1 MAGIM
6 AAAILTGCSGKTNEK
21 DTDQATGA
29 EAAAGTESATNGQ
42 ESASES
48 LFGTF
53 ETLTL
58 DGEKATDAVFEE
70 ADLTM
75 VNIWGTFCGPC
86 IKEMP
91 DLGELSREYADKGVQ
106 IVGMISDVS
115 APQDETALEIIEHT
129 KADYTHLILSKDL
142 MKGYLGTVQAVPT
155 TVFVD
160 REGKQIGEAYPGAKS
175 KEDWSS
181 ILDEM
186 LELAAKEE

>member
-21 DTDQATGA
+21 DTDQATEA
-29 EAAAGTESATNGQ
+29 EAAGTESATNGQ